1 MANFELA
8 GLSAAPGEVVKGH
21 LGHVTLADG
30 NKVGVPVVI
39 VNGVEDGPT
48 LVVTASIH
56 GTEIN
61 GTGALLK
68 TVRATDPQQLRG
80 RLVAITV
87 GNPFAFQVGSYF
99 SPVIAPTGDG
109 INMSSAPMWP
119 ADSGGTVTL
128 RLAGVIGEALKV
140 ATHSIDVHSNPPDAI
155 PFTLIRRDACPDEN
169 VLNEMEKMAEAWGF
183 TVIDSPGR
191 SATGVVGSSLAHGIP
206 SMTPELIADFFLWE
220 DNTNSGQIGI
230 TNTMKAIGMLEGDI
244 VPQAT
249 PPMQGDFYMADR
261 LTSHKGGLMWIKHPP
276 GTFLREG
283 DTAVDMMDVWGDLI
297 EEVKMPYDGYCWSF
311 TGGVGYTQVVPEGT
325 QIAFTFRER

>member
-21 LGHVTLADG
+21 LGYVTLADG

-68 TVRATDPQQLRG
+68 TVRATDPQQLKG

-128 RLAGVIGEALKV
+128 RLAGVIGEALKA

-155 PFTLIRRDACPDEN
+155 PFTLIRRDACPDES
-169 VLNEMEKMAEAWGF
+169 VLAEMEKMAEAWGF

-230 TNTMKAIGMLEGDI
+230 TNVMKAIGMLEGDI
-244 VPQAT
+244 VAQAT
-249 PPMQGDFYMADR
+249 PPMKGDFYMADR

-283 DTAVDMMDVWGDLI
+283 DVAVDMMDVWGDLI

>member
-8 GLSAAPGEVVKGH
+8 GLTAAPGEVVKGH
-21 LGHVTLADG
+21 LGRVTLADG

-61 GTGALLK
+61 ATGALLK
-68 TVRATDPQQLRG
+68 TVNATDPQQLKG
-80 RLVAITV
+80 RLVAVSV
-87 GNPFAFQVGSYF
+87 GNPLAFQVGSYF
-99 SPVIAPTGDG
+99 SPVLAPPGDG

-119 ADSGGTVTL
+119 ADPNGTLTL
-128 RLAGVIGEALKV
+128 RLAAILGEALKV

-155 PFTLIRRDACPDEN
+155 PFTLIRRDACPNRE
-169 VLNEMEKMAEAWGF
+169 VLAEMEKMAEAWGF

-220 DNTNSGQIGI
+220 SNTGSGQIGI
-230 TNTMKAIGMLEGDI
+230 TNVMKAIGMLEGQLEA
-244 VPQAT
+244 QAA
-249 PPMQGDFYMADR
+249 PPMQGDFYMAER
-261 LTSHKGGLMWIKHPP
+261 LRSQKGGLMWIKHPP
-276 GTFLREG
+276 GTFLRAG
-283 DTAVDMMDVWGDLI
+283 QTAVDMMNVWGDI
-297 EEVKMPYDGYCWSF
+297 VEEVTMPYDGYCWSF
-311 TGGVGYTQVVPEGT
+311 TGGVGYTQVVPEGSE
-325 QIAFTFRER
+325 IAFTFRER